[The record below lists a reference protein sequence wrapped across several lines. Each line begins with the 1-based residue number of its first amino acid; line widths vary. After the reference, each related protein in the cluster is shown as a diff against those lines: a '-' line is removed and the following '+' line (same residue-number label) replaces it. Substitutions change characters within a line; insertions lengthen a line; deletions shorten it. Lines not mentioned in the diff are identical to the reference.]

1 MAKFKEE
8 FENCIV
14 TVNSKAIGKIQINTA
29 EVNPNH
35 WANIKEFAFMFEEE
49 TENVIDRA
57 IKKSETPKEE
67 NNGLIADSYADFT
80 LNELRERFPNI
91 KATSKKAFIEQIE
104 E

>member
-14 TVNSKAIGKIQINTA
+14 TVNSRAIGKIQINTA

-49 TENVIDRA
+49 TE
-57 IKKSETPKEE
+57 TPKEE
-67 NNGLIADSYADFT
+67 NNGLVADSYADFT

>member
-35 WANIKEFAFMFEEE
+35 WANIKEFGFMFEEE
-49 TENVIDRA
+49 T
-57 IKKSETPKEE
+57 ETPKEE
-67 NNGLIADSYADFT
+67 NNGLVADSYADFT

-91 KATSKKAFIEQIE
+91 KATSKKAFIEQIPS
-104 E
+104 

>member
-49 TENVIDRA
+49 TLQSVINDA
-57 IKKSETPKEE
+57 PSNE
-67 NNGLIADSYADFT
+67 NNGLVADSYADFT

-91 KATSKKAFIEQIE
+91 KATSKKAFIEQIPS
-104 E
+104 

>member
-35 WANIKEFAFMFEEE
+35 WANIKEFGFMFEDE
-49 TENVIDRA
+49 I
-57 IKKSETPKEE
+57 ETPKEE
-67 NNGLIADSYADFT
+67 NNGLVADSYADFT

-104 E
+104 K

>member
-35 WANIKEFAFMFEEE
+35 WVNIKEFAFMFEEE
-49 TENVIDRA
+49 TKEV
-57 IKKSETPKEE
+57 KSPKEE
-67 NNGLIADSYADFT
+67 NEGLVADSYEDFT

-91 KATSKKAFIEQIE
+91 KATSKKAFIEQIPA
-104 E
+104 

>member
-49 TENVIDRA
+49 TE
-57 IKKSETPKEE
+57 TPKEE
-67 NNGLIADSYADFT
+67 NNGLVADSYADFT

-91 KATSKKAFIEQIE
+91 KATSKKAFIEQIPS
-104 E
+104 

>member
-14 TVNSKAIGKIQINTA
+14 TVNSRAIGKIQINTA

-49 TENVIDRA
+49 KDVFIEEEIEPAPIEN
-57 IKKSETPKEE
+57 
-67 NNGLIADSYADFT
+67 NNGLVADSYADFT

>member
-14 TVNSKAIGKIQINTA
+14 TVNSRAIGKIQINTA

-49 TENVIDRA
+49 T
-57 IKKSETPKEE
+57 ETPKEE

>member
-49 TENVIDRA
+49 KDVFIEGEI
-57 IKKSETPKEE
+57 EPTPIE
-67 NNGLIADSYADFT
+67 NNEGLIADSYSDFT

>member
-35 WANIKEFAFMFEEE
+35 WANIKEFAFMFEDERE
-49 TENVIDRA
+49 A
-57 IKKSETPKEE
+57 PKEE
-67 NNGLIADSYADFT
+67 NNGLVADSYADFT

>member
-14 TVNSKAIGKIQINTA
+14 TVNSRAIGKIQINTA

-35 WANIKEFAFMFEEE
+35 WANIKEFAFMFEDE
-49 TENVIDRA
+49 T
-57 IKKSETPKEE
+57 ETPKEE

>member
-14 TVNSKAIGKIQINTA
+14 TVNSRAIGKIQINTA

-35 WANIKEFAFMFEEE
+35 WVNIKEFAFMFEEE
-49 TENVIDRA
+49 TE
-57 IKKSETPKEE
+57 TPKEE
-67 NNGLIADSYADFT
+67 NNGLVADSYADFT

-104 E
+104 K

>member
-49 TENVIDRA
+49 TSQSVINDTQS
-57 IKKSETPKEE
+57 IE
-67 NNGLIADSYADFT
+67 NNEGLIADSYADFT

-91 KATSKKAFIEQIE
+91 KATSKKAFIEQIPS
-104 E
+104 

>member
-14 TVNSKAIGKIQINTA
+14 TVNSKAIGRIPINTA

-35 WANIKEFAFMFEEE
+35 WANIKEFAFMFEDE
-49 TENVIDRA
+49 TKEVEA
-57 IKKSETPKEE
+57 PKEE
-67 NNGLIADSYADFT
+67 NNGLVADSYSDFT

-91 KATSKKAFIEQIE
+91 KATSKKSFIEQIE
-104 E
+104 A

>member
-35 WANIKEFAFMFEEE
+35 WANIKEFGFMFEEE
-49 TENVIDRA
+49 T
-57 IKKSETPKEE
+57 ETPKEE
-67 NNGLIADSYADFT
+67 NNGLVADSYADFT

-91 KATSKKAFIEQIE
+91 KATSKKAFIEQIPA
-104 E
+104 

>member
-49 TENVIDRA
+49 KDVFIEEEIEPAPIEN
-57 IKKSETPKEE
+57 
-67 NNGLIADSYADFT
+67 NNGLVADSYADFT

>member
-14 TVNSKAIGKIQINTA
+14 TVNSRAIGKIQINTA

-49 TENVIDRA
+49 KDVFIEEEIEPAPIEN
-57 IKKSETPKEE
+57 
-67 NNGLIADSYADFT
+67 NNGLIADSYSDFT

-91 KATSKKAFIEQIE
+91 KATSKKSFIEQIE

>member
-14 TVNSKAIGKIQINTA
+14 TVNSRAIGKIQINTA

-35 WANIKEFAFMFEEE
+35 WSNIKEFAFMFEDE
-49 TENVIDRA
+49 T
-57 IKKSETPKEE
+57 ETPKEE